1 MKTKNSIAITAA
13 LALLTTTAHAAVF
26 TTDATIAIGVTNYD
40 GQDIVV
46 SNCTLT
52 VNGPH
57 SFTSLL
63 VTSNGVITHTADPD
77 GTIGNRLDLTILTD
91 ATVALG
97 GVIQASGLGYGGS
110 QGPGRGTEGGRFY
123 GTGSGGG
130 YGGVGGWANP
140 GLGDSVVAGGT
151 SYGSLLQPTDF
162 GSGGGGGGGYGGSGG
177 GAIQMT
183 VGGTLTV
190 AGQIEANGS
199 PGSSSYGGGSGG
211 SIWLT
216 VGTLSGTGGISANGG
231 PSVGAYGGGGGG
243 GRIAIYG
250 TISSVQSPAVTVF
263 GGTGGTSGTNGGL
276 SGGTGSYST
285 STTYVAPMVIAQ
297 SPSGQLN
304 RFVSHVDVTFN
315 QPVDPGTFTI
325 NDLVLTTPSGFI
337 SASQITLASGDGLTW
352 RIGFP
357 TQMANG
363 AYSFTVGPHIANLFG
378 QEMATSYSGGFTVN
392 FTTPTTT
399 VSQTGGNMLLIWSS
413 ATGLSYQLQSA
424 TNLPA
429 ASWLNEGAP
438 LNGTGGLLT
447 NSLPIGAQPSKFFR
461 LLLLEN

>member
-1 MKTKNSIAITAA
+1 MKTKDLIAITAA
-13 LALLTTTAHAAVF
+13 LALLATAAHAAVF
-26 TTDATIAIGVTNYD
+26 TNNTTIAVGNTNYD

-46 SNCTLT
+46 TNCTLT

-63 VTSNGVITHTADPD
+63 VMSNGVVTHTANPA
-77 GTIGNRLDLTILTD
+77 GTTSNRLDLTILTD

-97 GVIQASGLGYGGS
+97 GAISVDGQGYGSDTGPGHGISANYGSGAGYGG
-110 QGPGRGTEGGRFY
+110 RGGAGDNDGGL
-123 GTGSGGG
+123 
-130 YGGVGGWANP
+130 P
-140 GLGDSVVAGGT
+140 
-151 SYGSLLQPTDF
+151 YGSITAPVDL
-162 GSGGGGGGGYGGSGG
+162 GSGG
-177 GAIQMT
+177 GAKPGGYAPGGAGGGAIRLT
-183 VGGTLTV
+183 VSGTLLLNGRVT
-190 AGQIEANGS
+190 ANGTS
-199 PGSSSYGGGSGG
+199 GAGNSGGAGGGGSGG
-211 SIWLT
+211 SLF
-216 VGTLSGTGGISANGG
+216 VSAGTLAGSGGISATGG
-231 PSVGAYGGGGGG
+231 TGGSIYGYAGGGGG
-243 GRIAIYG
+243 GRIAIYSRTNEFIGANTAGNG
-250 TISSVQSPAVTVF
+250 TIYL
-263 GGTGGTSGTNGGL
+263 GTN
-276 SGGTGSYST
+276 
-285 STTYVAPMVIAQ
+285 VAPMVIAQ
-297 SPSGQLN
+297 YPSGPVN
-304 RFVSHVDVTFN
+304 RFVSYVDVTFN
-315 QPVDPGTFTI
+315 QPVDPATFTTD
-325 NDLVLTTPSGFI
+325 DLVLTAPSGPI
-337 SASQITLASGDGLTW
+337 PLSQTTLTGGGGVTW

-447 NSLPIGAQPSKFFR
+447 NSLPIGAEPSKFFR
-461 LLLLEN
+461 FLLLEN